1 MREVFPDFFGETKK
15 ETREVKRPATVVAAP
30 TRTAAKKTQVTLTKS
45 QEAIAR
51 RLGLTNKQYATE
63 VLKLNSES

>member
-1 MREVFPDFFGETKK
+1 
-15 ETREVKRPATVVAAP
+15 
-30 TRTAAKKTQVTLTKS
+30 LTKS